1 MGTISTIPTPFGPF
15 TALVDDDGAVL
26 ASGWT
31 DDVDGLLAL
40 VPPELRPSEPARR
53 PDLGAVTAAVVAYH
67 DGDPAPAAA
76 VPVRQIS
83 GPATTAIWAR
93 LRAVPAGEPT
103 TYGELAAAAGHPRGH
118 RLAARACVH
127 NAATLFVPC
136 HRVLRR
142 GGALGG
148 YRWGLELKERLL
160 AMEASWGR
168 GGPGA
173 AGAGRDTE
181 DPLPAP

>member
-1 MGTISTIPTPFGPF
+1 VSALATVPTPLGPF
-15 TALVDDDGAVL
+15 TAVVDDEGAVL

-31 DDVDGLLAL
+31 DDADGLLAL
-40 VPPELRPSEPARR
+40 VHAELRPLDPTRR
-53 PDLGAVTAAVVAYH
+53 ADLGPVTAAVAGFH
-67 DGDPAPAAA
+67 DGDLAPAAA
-76 VPVRQIS
+76 IPVRQIS
-83 GPATTAIWAR
+83 GPATKAIWER

-103 TYGELAAAAGHPRGH
+103 TYGELAAAAGHPQGH

-142 GGALGG
+142 GGGLGG

-160 AMEASWGR
+160 AMEAAWR
-168 GGPGA
+168 
-173 AGAGRDTE
+173 T
-181 DPLPAP
+181 PAVSGV